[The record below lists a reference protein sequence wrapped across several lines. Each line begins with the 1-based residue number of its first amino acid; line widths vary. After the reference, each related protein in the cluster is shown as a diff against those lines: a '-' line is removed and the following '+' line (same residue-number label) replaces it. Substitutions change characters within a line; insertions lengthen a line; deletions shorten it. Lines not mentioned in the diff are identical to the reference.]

1 MIEWSCE
8 AAILTREQ
16 LEDKPTGVNAFLIIA
31 LPEGNIAGL
40 LTVCGELEN
49 DNSCIS
55 EGKGGAWNLL
65 RNVQLRLY
73 PIWELRQ

>member
-1 MIEWSCE
+1 
-8 AAILTREQ
+8 
-16 LEDKPTGVNAFLIIA
+16 
-31 LPEGNIAGL
+31 
-40 LTVCGELEN
+40 VCGELEN